1 MQKLIIFGRAKQIK
15 VNKDNTVIIDG
26 EGDSKEIENRIISLK
41 SQIENTLSEFEKEEL
56 EERLSKIV
64 GGVAVIEVGAATE
77 IEMQEKKLRIE
88 DALSATK
95 AATIDGIVA
104 GGGTALINIKN
115 NVEEILKDLEDSEKI
130 GAKIVIKALEEPLKQ
145 IALNAGLEPAVIIEK
160 VKSSN
165 KGIGFDAEKEEFV
178 DMKKAGI
185 IDPTKVTISALE
197 NAVSISSMILT
208 TESLLANTK
217 EKKHYVIDQNESV
230 VDNFI

>member
-1 MQKLIIFGRAKQIK
+1 
-15 VNKDNTVIIDG
+15 
-26 EGDSKEIENRIISLK
+26 
-41 SQIENTLSEFEKEEL
+41 
-56 EERLSKIV
+56 
-64 GGVAVIEVGAATE
+64 
-77 IEMQEKKLRIE
+77 MQEKKLRIE